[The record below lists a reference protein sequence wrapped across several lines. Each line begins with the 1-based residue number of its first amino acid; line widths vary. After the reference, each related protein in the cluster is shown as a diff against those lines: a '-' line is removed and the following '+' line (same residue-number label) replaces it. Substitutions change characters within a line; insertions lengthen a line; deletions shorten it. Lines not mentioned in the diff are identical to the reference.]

1 MRGCV
6 SIAASVGNK
15 VGKAMERR
23 PFVLYT
29 LIGDR
34 SIGGQ
39 SMEGGSGI
47 FGVHMKH
54 IIYSNSVLALFSVE
68 INEDDSNSYG
78 SNEFGGRIV
87 EDKLC

>member
-1 MRGCV
+1 M
-6 SIAASVGNK
+6 GNK
-15 VGKAMERR
+15 VGKAMETR
-23 PFVLYT
+23 PSVLYS
-29 LIGDR
+29 LIGDMP
-34 SIGGQ
+34 IGGQ

-47 FGVHMKH
+47 SGVHMKR
-54 IIYSNSVLALFSVE
+54 IISSTSVLALFCLE